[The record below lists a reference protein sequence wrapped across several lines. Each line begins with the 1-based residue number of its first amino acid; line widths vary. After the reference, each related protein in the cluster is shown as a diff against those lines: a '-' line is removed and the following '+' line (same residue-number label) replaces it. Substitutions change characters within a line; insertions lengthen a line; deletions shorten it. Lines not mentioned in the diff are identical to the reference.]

1 MNIEKI
7 VKLLNLTTSD
17 SDGEA
22 LNAIRL
28 ANSILRKANR
38 TWSDLITGGIAY
50 QDTGPSVMEMLEFLQ
65 NCTLHTG
72 TRRFIDSL
80 EEFHTRNGFL
90 TDRQMTK
97 LKEIYQHYCRR

>member
-1 MNIEKI
+1 MNIERL
-7 VKLLNLTTSD
+7 VKLLNLTASN

-38 TWSDLITGGIAY
+38 TWSDLISGGVAR
-50 QDTGPSVMEMLEFLQ
+50 QDSGPSIQEMLEFLQ
-65 NCTLHTG
+65 NCDLHSG

-80 EEFHTRNGFL
+80 EDFHSKNGFL